1 MNEKYLKHT
10 VENLIEFVNDL
21 TFVDTTKNDY
31 VQAINALKTA
41 ESLLDFYKND
51 LYELEGKIVDLKV
64 EVGKMLFDEM
74 VNDCRE
80 TVEDLTG
87 LVF

>member
-1 MNEKYLKHT
+1 MNEKHLKHT

-21 TFVDTTKNDY
+21 TFIDTTKNDY

-41 ESLLDFYKND
+41 ETLLDFYKND
-51 LYELEGKIVDLKV
+51 LYELEGEIADLKV
-64 EVGKMLFDEM
+64 KVGKMLFDEM

>member
-21 TFVDTTKNDY
+21 TFIDTTKNDY
-31 VQAINALKTA
+31 VKAINALKTA
-41 ESLLDFYKND
+41 ESLIDFYKNE
-51 LYELEGKIVDLKV
+51 LYELEGEIADLKV
-64 EVGKMLFDEM
+64 KVGKMLFDEM

>member
-21 TFVDTTKNDY
+21 TFIDTTKDDY
-31 VQAINALKTA
+31 VKAINALKTA
-41 ESLLDFYKND
+41 ESLLDFYKNE
-51 LYELEGKIVDLKV
+51 LYELEGEIADLKV
-64 EVGKMLFDEM
+64 KIGKMLFDEM
-74 VNDCRE
+74 VNDCRK

>member
-10 VENLIEFVNDL
+10 VENLIEFVDDL
-21 TFVDTTKNDY
+21 TFIDTTKDDY
-31 VQAINALKTA
+31 VKAINALKTA
-41 ESLLDFYKND
+41 ESLLDFYKNE
-51 LYELEGKIVDLKV
+51 LYELEGEITDLKV
-64 EVGKMLFDEM
+64 KIGKMLFDEK

>member
-21 TFVDTTKNDY
+21 TFIDTTKDDY
-31 VQAINALKTA
+31 VKAINALKTA
-41 ESLLDFYKND
+41 ESLLDFYKNE
-51 LYELEGKIVDLKV
+51 LYELEGEITDLKV
-64 EVGKMLFDEM
+64 KVGKMLFDEM

>member
-1 MNEKYLKHT
+1 MNEKHLKHT

-21 TFVDTTKNDY
+21 TYIDTTKNDY

-41 ESLLDFYKND
+41 ETLLDFYKND
-51 LYELEGKIVDLKV
+51 LYELEGEIADLKV
-64 EVGKMLFDEM
+64 KVGKMLFGEM

>member
-21 TFVDTTKNDY
+21 TFIVTTKDNY
-31 VQAINALKTA
+31 VKAINALKAA

-51 LYELEGKIVDLKV
+51 LYELEGEISLLK
-64 EVGKMLFDEM
+64 EKVGEMLFDEM
-74 VNDCRE
+74 VDDCRK
-80 TVEDLTG
+80 TVNDLTG

>member
-1 MNEKYLKHT
+1 MNEKHLKHT

-21 TFVDTTKNDY
+21 TFIDTTKNDY

-41 ESLLDFYKND
+41 ETLLDFYKND
-51 LYELEGKIVDLKV
+51 LYELEGEIADLKV
-64 EVGKMLFDEM
+64 KVGKMLFGEM

>member
-21 TFVDTTKNDY
+21 TFIDTTKNNY
-31 VQAINALKTA
+31 VEAINALKTA

-51 LYELEGKIVDLKV
+51 LYELEGEIADLKV
-64 EVGKMLFDEM
+64 KVGKMLFDEM

>member
-1 MNEKYLKHT
+1 MNEKYVKHT

-21 TFVDTTKNDY
+21 TFIDTTKNDY
-31 VQAINALKTA
+31 VEAINALKTA
-41 ESLLDFYKND
+41 ESLLDFYKNE
-51 LYELEGKIVDLKV
+51 LYELEGKIADLKV
-64 EVGKMLFDEM
+64 KVGKMLFDEM

>member
-21 TFVDTTKNDY
+21 TFIDTTKDDY

-41 ESLLDFYKND
+41 ESLLDFYKNE
-51 LYELEGKIVDLKV
+51 LYELEGEITDLKV
-64 EVGKMLFDEM
+64 KVGKMLFDEM

>member
-41 ESLLDFYKND
+41 ESLLDFYKNE
-51 LYELEGKIVDLKV
+51 LYELEGKITDLKV
-64 EVGKMLFDEM
+64 KVGKMLFDEM

>member
-21 TFVDTTKNDY
+21 TFIDTTKNNY

-64 EVGKMLFDEM
+64 KVGKMLFDEM

>member
-1 MNEKYLKHT
+1 MNEKHLKHT

-21 TFVDTTKNDY
+21 TFVDATKNDY

>member
-1 MNEKYLKHT
+1 MNEKYLKRT

-21 TFVDTTKNDY
+21 TFIDTTKDDY
-31 VQAINALKTA
+31 VKAINALKTA
-41 ESLLDFYKND
+41 ESLLDFYKNE
-51 LYELEGKIVDLKV
+51 LYELEGEIADLKV
-64 EVGKMLFDEM
+64 KIGKMLFNEM

>member
-10 VENLIEFVNDL
+10 VENLIEFVDDL
-21 TFVDTTKNDY
+21 TFIDTTKNDY

-51 LYELEGKIVDLKV
+51 LYELEGEIADLKV
-64 EVGKMLFDEM
+64 KVGKMLFDEM

-80 TVEDLTG
+80 IRRYKT
-87 LVF
+87 

>member
-21 TFVDTTKNDY
+21 TFVDTTKNNY

-51 LYELEGKIVDLKV
+51 LYELEGEIVDLKV
-64 EVGKMLFDEM
+64 KVGKMLFDEM

>member
-21 TFVDTTKNDY
+21 TFIDTTKNDY
-31 VQAINALKTA
+31 VKAINALKTA

-51 LYELEGKIVDLKV
+51 LYELEGEIADLKV
-64 EVGKMLFDEM
+64 KVGKMLFDEM

>member
-21 TFVDTTKNDY
+21 TFIDTTKNNY

-51 LYELEGKIVDLKV
+51 LYELEGEIADLKV
-64 EVGKMLFDEM
+64 KVGKMLFDEM

>member
-1 MNEKYLKHT
+1 MNEKHLKHT
-10 VENLIEFVNDL
+10 VVNLIEFVNDL
-21 TFVDTTKNDY
+21 TFIDTTKNDY

-41 ESLLDFYKND
+41 ESLLGFYKND
-51 LYELEGKIVDLKV
+51 LHKLEEEIADLKV
-64 EVGKMLFDEM
+64 KVGKMLFDEM

>member
-21 TFVDTTKNDY
+21 TFFDTTKNDY

>member
-21 TFVDTTKNDY
+21 TFIDTTKNNY
-31 VQAINALKTA
+31 VQAINALKMA
-41 ESLLDFYKND
+41 ESLLDFYDNE
-51 LYELEGKIVDLKV
+51 LYELEGEIADLKV
-64 EVGKMLFDEM
+64 KIGKMLFDEK

>member
-51 LYELEGKIVDLKV
+51 LYELEGRIVDLKV

>member
-10 VENLIEFVNDL
+10 VENLIEFVDDL
-21 TFVDTTKNDY
+21 TFIDTTKNDY

-51 LYELEGKIVDLKV
+51 LYELEGEIADLKV
-64 EVGKMLFDEM
+64 KVGKMLFDEM

>member
-1 MNEKYLKHT
+1 M
-10 VENLIEFVNDL
+10 L
-21 TFVDTTKNDY
+21 TQQKNDY

>member
-21 TFVDTTKNDY
+21 TFIDTTKDDY
-31 VQAINALKTA
+31 VKAINALKTA
-41 ESLLDFYKND
+41 ESLLDFYKNE
-51 LYELEGKIVDLKV
+51 LYELEGEIADLKV
-64 EVGKMLFDEM
+64 KVGKMLFDEM

>member
-1 MNEKYLKHT
+1 MNEKYLKRT

-21 TFVDTTKNDY
+21 TFIDTTKDDY
-31 VQAINALKTA
+31 VKAINALKTA
-41 ESLLDFYKND
+41 ESLLDFYKNE
-51 LYELEGKIVDLKV
+51 LYELEGEIADLKV
-64 EVGKMLFDEM
+64 KIGKMLFDEM

>member
-21 TFVDTTKNDY
+21 TFIDTTKNDY
-31 VQAINALKTA
+31 VKAINALKTA
-41 ESLLDFYKND
+41 ESLIDFYKNE
-51 LYELEGKIVDLKV
+51 LYELEGEIADLKV
-64 EVGKMLFDEM
+64 KVGNMLFDEM

>member
-10 VENLIEFVNDL
+10 VENLIEFVDDL
-21 TFVDTTKNDY
+21 TFIDTTKDDY
-31 VQAINALKTA
+31 VKAINALKTA
-41 ESLLDFYKND
+41 ESLLDFYKNE
-51 LYELEGKIVDLKV
+51 LYELEGEITDLKV
-64 EVGKMLFDEM
+64 KVGKMLFDEM

>member
-21 TFVDTTKNDY
+21 TFIDTTKNNY

-41 ESLLDFYKND
+41 ESLIDFYKNE
-51 LYELEGKIVDLKV
+51 LYELEGEIADLKV
-64 EVGKMLFDEM
+64 KVGKMLFDEM